1 MTQEEIS
8 RKLHITRQAYAN
20 YENGLR
26 EPDFS
31 TLVKLANLFQVTTD
45 TLLESYFVFHTRS

>member
-45 TLLESYFVFHTRS
+45 TLLESYFIFHTRS